1 MISAKRLVQM
11 VKKWQRMAALAR
23 KRLTPSTPAKET
35 DGSSCNTS
43 SVASKGHCVVYS
55 ADGRRFEVPL
65 VYLSTTVFGELLT
78 MSQEEFGFTSDDGRI
93 TLPCDAAVM
102 EYILCLLR
110 REASEEDVERAFLS
124 SMIAPCHYGN
134 SLGQTM
140 GFSQKISVSSF

>member
-11 VKKWQRMAALAR
+11 AKKWQRMAALAR
-23 KRLTPSTPAKET
+23 KRLTPAKET
-35 DGSSCNTS
+35 DGSLCDTS

-78 MSQEEFGFTSDDGRI
+78 MSQEEFGFISDGGRI

-110 REASEEDVERAFLS
+110 REASEDVERAFLS
-124 SMIAPCHYGN
+124 SMIRPCHYGN
-134 SLGQTM
+134 SLGQTI
-140 GFSQKISVSSF
+140 GFSQKNSVSSF

>member
-11 VKKWQRMAALAR
+11 AKKWQRMAALAR
-23 KRLTPSTPAKET
+23 KRLAPSTPAKET

-78 MSQEEFGFTSDDGRI
+78 MSQEEFGFTSDGGRI

-110 REASEEDVERAFLS
+110 REASEDVERAFLS
-124 SMIAPCHYGN
+124 SMIRPCHYGN
-134 SLGQTM
+134 SLGQTI
-140 GFSQKISVSSF
+140 GFSQKNSVSSF